1 MKALCWHGKH
11 DMRLDT
17 VPDPK
22 IEHPRDAIIKVTACA
37 ICGSDLHIYNGVIP
51 DMKHGDVI
59 GHETMGE
66 VVEVGSENKA
76 LKVGDKVVVPFTIA
90 CGECFFCKNGQY
102 SGCERTN
109 PDFQKAEKVWGHS
122 PAGLFG
128 YSHLLGGYAGGQAE
142 YLRVPFADAGPLV
155 VPEGL
160 DDEKVLFL
168 SDIFPTGYMAA
179 DFCDI
184 AGGETIAIWGC
195 GPVGQFAIRS
205 AFLIGAERVIA
216 IDTVPERLQ
225 LAQEAGAITI
235 DFKKED
241 VYDRIQ
247 DLTKGRGADAC
258 IDAVGTEADA
268 TASADSLIDRI
279 KVATFMGTDRPHVL
293 RQAIHCC
300 RNFGIVSIVGV
311 YGGFLDNIPMGSAI
325 NRGLTF
331 RMAQTPVQAYLPK
344 LLKLVVDGK
353 IDPSFVITDRA
364 GLSEGPELYKKFNA
378 RKDGCIKVVM
388 KPGELA

>member
-1 MKALCWHGKH
+1 MKAITWHGKH
-11 DMRLDT
+11 DLRCES
-17 VPDPK
+17 VPDPR

-37 ICGSDLHIYNGVIP
+37 ICGSDLHIFNGIMP
-51 DMKHGDVI
+51 GMETGDVL

-76 LKVGDKVVVPFTIA
+76 LKVGDRIVVPFVIS
-90 CGECFFCKNGQY
+90 CGDCFFCRKGFF

-109 PDFQKAEKVWGHS
+109 PDRARAEKLWGHS

-128 YSHLLGGYAGGQAE
+128 YTHLLGGYPGGQAE
-142 YLRVPFADAGPLV
+142 YMRVPHADVGPIK
-155 VPEGL
+155 VPSGL
-160 DDEKVLFL
+160 SDEQVLFL

-179 DFCDI
+179 EFCNIQPED
-184 AGGETIAIWGC
+184 TIAVWGC

-205 AFLIGAERVIA
+205 AFLLGAARVIA
-216 IDTVPERLQ
+216 VDTVPERMA
-225 LAQEAGAITI
+225 LAAAAGADTI
-235 DFKKED
+235 DFMEED

-247 DLTKGRGADAC
+247 ELTHGRGADAC
-258 IDAVGTEADA
+258 IDAVGTEPE
-268 TASADSLIDRI
+268 TRASFDSVVDRV

-300 RNFGIVSIVGV
+300 RSFGTVSIVGV

-331 RMAQTPVQAYLPK
+331 RMAQTPVQRYLPG
-344 LLKLVVDGK
+344 LLDRIQRGE
-353 IDPSFVITDRA
+353 IDPSFVITHRA
-364 GLSEGPELYKKFNA
+364 TLEEGPDLYRTFRDK
-378 RKDGCIKVVM
+378 KDGCIKVVM
-388 KPGELA
+388 KP